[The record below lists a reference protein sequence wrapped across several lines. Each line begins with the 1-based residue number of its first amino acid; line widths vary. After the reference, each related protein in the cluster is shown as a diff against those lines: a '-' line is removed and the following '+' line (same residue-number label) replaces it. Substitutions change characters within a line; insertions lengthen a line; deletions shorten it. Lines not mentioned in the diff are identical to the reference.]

1 MSVSDEI
8 RYTCCFGPIKTPT
21 PTCCLGSREIS
32 ENHLMVL
39 HLNAISDERK
49 DKPTFIYPKLAL
61 EIKFLN
67 LIKTPSYLG
76 K

>member
-1 MSVSDEI
+1 MSVSNEI
-8 RYTCCFGPIKTPT
+8 RYLI
-21 PTCCLGSREIS
+21 
-32 ENHLMVL
+32 VL
-39 HLNAISDERK
+39 HMNAISDERK

>member
-1 MSVSDEI
+1 M
-8 RYTCCFGPIKTPT
+8 
-21 PTCCLGSREIS
+21 
-32 ENHLMVL
+32 
-39 HLNAISDERK
+39 NAISDERK

-67 LIKTPSYLG
+67 LIKTLSYLG